1 MSVIYKVVTAG
12 TEVTAMLKQGIDIS
26 AWQGNIDWDQVKNCI
41 EAIIIRAG
49 YGKNNIDQKWVP
61 NVEAVRDSSLDVG
74 AYWFSYAYTADMAY
88 MEGCYAANAVK
99 NKFGDRQIPIAF
111 DLEYDSVAYAAKKG
125 VKIGR
130 AEATLFAIRF
140 LTAVKEFGYRPM
152 LYTNI
157 DYIRNYFDLGV
168 IRAAIPDLLLWVAC
182 WGSEPKDYNMA
193 VWQYSSKGSVAGII
207 GNVDMDEVYVDMEI
221 RDGVAV
227 PAPAPVQENGRK
239 QMRVTAKT
247 WLNIREKPDVNS
259 EDLGDLPAGTVITVD
274 KIENGWAHFE
284 GYCSAQ
290 WLKQ

>member
-1 MSVIYKVVTAG
+1 MQRTAG

-130 AEATLFAIRF
+130 AEATLFAIHF

>member
-1 MSVIYKVVTAG
+1 
-12 TEVTAMLKQGIDIS
+12 MLKQGIDIS

-41 EAIIIRAG
+41 EAVIIRAG

-61 NVEAVRDSSLDVG
+61 NAEAVRDSSLDVG

-88 MEGCYAANAVK
+88 MEGCSAANAVK

-111 DLEYDSVAYAAKKG
+111 DLEYDSVTYAAKKG

-157 DYIRNYFDLGV
+157 DYIRNYFDLGA

-207 GNVDMDEVYVDMEI
+207 GNVDMDEVYVDLAI
-221 RDGVAV
+221 RDGVAI

-247 WLNIREKPDVNS
+247 WLNIREAPDVNS
-259 EDLGDLPAGTVITVD
+259 ADLGDLPAGTVLTVD
-274 KIENGWAHFE
+274 KIEKT
-284 GYCSAQ
+284 
-290 WLKQ
+290 LK

>member
-1 MSVIYKVVTAG
+1 MQRTAG

-26 AWQGNIDWDQVKNCI
+26 ARQGNIDWDQVKNCI

-61 NVEAVRDSSLDVG
+61 NAEAVRDSSLDVG

>member
-1 MSVIYKVVTAG
+1 
-12 TEVTAMLKQGIDIS
+12 MLKQGIDIS

-41 EAIIIRAG
+41 DAVIIRAG
-49 YGKNNIDQKWVP
+49 YGKDNIDQKWVP
-61 NVEAVRDSSLDVG
+61 NAEAVRDSSLDVG

-111 DLEYDSVAYAAKKG
+111 DLEYDSVTYAAKKG

-157 DYIRNYFDLGV
+157 DYIRNYFDLGA

-207 GNVDMDEVYVDMEI
+207 GNVDMDEVYVDMAI

-227 PAPAPVQENGRK
+227 PAPAPAPVQENGRK

-247 WLNIREKPDVNS
+247 WLNIREAPDVNS
-259 EDLGDLPAGTVITVD
+259 ADLGDLPAGTVLTVD

-290 WLKQ
+290 WLK

>member
-1 MSVIYKVVTAG
+1 MQHTAG

>member
-1 MSVIYKVVTAG
+1 MQRTAG

-26 AWQGNIDWDQVKNCI
+26 AWQGNIDWGQVKNCI
-41 EAIIIRAG
+41 EAVIIRAG

-61 NVEAVRDSSLDVG
+61 NAEAVRDSSLDVG

-111 DLEYDSVAYAAKKG
+111 DLEYDSVDYAAKKG

-193 VWQYSSKGSVAGII
+193 IWQYSSKGSVAGII

-290 WLKQ
+290 WLK

>member
-1 MSVIYKVVTAG
+1 MQRTAG

-61 NVEAVRDSSLDVG
+61 NAEAVRDSALDVG

>member
-1 MSVIYKVVTAG
+1 
-12 TEVTAMLKQGIDIS
+12 MLKQGIDIS

-41 EAIIIRAG
+41 EAVIIRAG

-61 NVEAVRDSSLDVG
+61 NAEAVRDSSLDVG

-207 GNVDMDEVYVDMEI
+207 GNVDMDEVYVDMAI

-290 WLKQ
+290 WLK

>member
-1 MSVIYKVVTAG
+1 MQRTAG

-26 AWQGNIDWDQVKNCI
+26 AWQGNIDRDQVKNCI

>member
-1 MSVIYKVVTAG
+1 
-12 TEVTAMLKQGIDIS
+12 MLKQGIDIS

-41 EAIIIRAG
+41 EAVIIRAG

-61 NVEAVRDSSLDVG
+61 NAEAVRDSSLDVG

-111 DLEYDSVAYAAKKG
+111 DLEYDSVTYAAKKG

-157 DYIRNYFDLGV
+157 DYIRNYFDLGT

-207 GNVDMDEVYVDMEI
+207 GNVDMDEVYVDMAI

-227 PAPAPVQENGRK
+227 PAPAPAPVQENGRK

-247 WLNIREKPDVNS
+247 WLNIREAPDVNS
-259 EDLGDLPAGTVITVD
+259 ADLGDLPAGTVLTVD

-290 WLKQ
+290 WLK

>member
-1 MSVIYKVVTAG
+1 MQRTAG
-12 TEVTAMLKQGIDIS
+12 TEVTAMLKQGVDIS

>member
-1 MSVIYKVVTAG
+1 
-12 TEVTAMLKQGIDIS
+12 MLKQGIDIS

-41 EAIIIRAG
+41 EAVIIRAG

-61 NVEAVRDSSLDVG
+61 NAEAVRDSSLDVG

-111 DLEYDSVAYAAKKG
+111 DLEYDSVDYAAKKG

-193 VWQYSSKGSVAGII
+193 IWQYSSKGSVAGII

-290 WLKQ
+290 WLK

>member
-1 MSVIYKVVTAG
+1 
-12 TEVTAMLKQGIDIS
+12 MLKQGIDIS
-26 AWQGNIDWDQVKNCI
+26 AWQGNIDWGQVKNCI
-41 EAIIIRAG
+41 EAVIIRAG

-61 NVEAVRDSSLDVG
+61 NAEAVRDSSLDVG

-207 GNVDMDEVYVDMEI
+207 GNVDMDEVYVDMAI

-247 WLNIREKPDVNS
+247 WLNIREAPDVNS
-259 EDLGDLPAGTVITVD
+259 ADLGDLPAGTVLTVD

-290 WLKQ
+290 WLK

>member
-1 MSVIYKVVTAG
+1 MQRTAG

-49 YGKNNIDQKWVP
+49 YGKNNIDQKWVQ
-61 NVEAVRDSSLDVG
+61 NAEAVRDSSLDVG

-227 PAPAPVQENGRK
+227 PALAPVQENGRK

>member
-1 MSVIYKVVTAG
+1 MQRTAG

-49 YGKNNIDQKWVP
+49 YGKNNIDQKWAP
-61 NVEAVRDSSLDVG
+61 NAEAVRDSSLDVG

-130 AEATLFAIRF
+130 AEATHFAIRF

>member
-1 MSVIYKVVTAG
+1 MQRTAG

-125 VKIGR
+125 VKIDR

>member
-1 MSVIYKVVTAG
+1 
-12 TEVTAMLKQGIDIS
+12 MLKQGIDIS

-49 YGKNNIDQKWVP
+49 YGKNNIDQKWAP
-61 NVEAVRDSSLDVG
+61 NAEAVRDSSLDVG
-74 AYWFSYAYTADMAY
+74 AYWFSYAYTAAMAY

>member
-1 MSVIYKVVTAG
+1 MQRTAG

-26 AWQGNIDWDQVKNCI
+26 AWKGNIDWDQVKNCI

-111 DLEYDSVAYAAKKG
+111 DLEYDSVADAAKKG

>member
-1 MSVIYKVVTAG
+1 MQRTAG
-12 TEVTAMLKQGIDIS
+12 TEVTAMLKQGIDTS

>member
-1 MSVIYKVVTAG
+1 MQRTAG

-207 GNVDMDEVYVDMEI
+207 SNVDMDEVYVDMEI

>member
-1 MSVIYKVVTAG
+1 
-12 TEVTAMLKQGIDIS
+12 MLKQGIDIS
-26 AWQGNIDWDQVKNCI
+26 AWQDNIDWDQVKNCI

-61 NVEAVRDSSLDVG
+61 NAEAVRDSSLDVG

-207 GNVDMDEVYVDMEI
+207 SNVDMDEVYVDMEI

>member
-1 MSVIYKVVTAG
+1 MQRTAG

-49 YGKNNIDQKWVP
+49 YGNNNIDQKWAP
-61 NVEAVRDSSLDVG
+61 NAEAVRDSSLDVG

-88 MEGCYAANAVK
+88 MEGC
-99 NKFGDRQIPIAF
+99 
-111 DLEYDSVAYAAKKG
+111 YAAKKG

>member
-1 MSVIYKVVTAG
+1 MQRTAG

-41 EAIIIRAG
+41 EAIIVRAG

-61 NVEAVRDSSLDVG
+61 NAEAVRDSSLDVG

-99 NKFGDRQIPIAF
+99 NKFSDRQIPIAF

-207 GNVDMDEVYVDMEI
+207 GNVDMDEVYGDMEI

-259 EDLGDLPAGTVITVD
+259 EDLGDLPAGTVVTVD

>member
-1 MSVIYKVVTAG
+1 MQRTAG

-61 NVEAVRDSSLDVG
+61 NAEAVRDSSLDVG

-168 IRAAIPDLLLWVAC
+168 IRAVIPDLLLWVAC

>member
-1 MSVIYKVVTAG
+1 MQRTAG

-49 YGKNNIDQKWVP
+49 YGKNNIDQKWAP
-61 NVEAVRDSSLDVG
+61 NAEAVRDSPLDVG

>member
-1 MSVIYKVVTAG
+1 MQRTAG

-26 AWQGNIDWDQVKNCI
+26 AWHGNIDWDQVKNCI

-61 NVEAVRDSSLDVG
+61 NAEAVRDSSLDVG

>member
-1 MSVIYKVVTAG
+1 MQRTAG

-26 AWQGNIDWDQVKNCI
+26 AWQGNIDWDQVKNYI
-41 EAIIIRAG
+41 EAVIIRAG

-61 NVEAVRDSSLDVG
+61 NAEAVRDSSLDVG

-111 DLEYDSVAYAAKKG
+111 DLEYDSVDYAAKKG

-193 VWQYSSKGSVAGII
+193 IWQYSSKGSVAGII

-290 WLKQ
+290 WLK

>member
-1 MSVIYKVVTAG
+1 MQRTAG

-61 NVEAVRDSSLDVG
+61 NAEAVRDSSLDVG

-259 EDLGDLPAGTVITVD
+259 EDLGDLPAGTVITVG

>member
-1 MSVIYKVVTAG
+1 MQRTAG

-61 NVEAVRDSSLDVG
+61 SVEAVRDSSLDVG

>member
-1 MSVIYKVVTAG
+1 
-12 TEVTAMLKQGIDIS
+12 MLKQGIDIS

-41 EAIIIRAG
+41 EAVIIRAG
-49 YGKNNIDQKWVP
+49 YGKDNIDQKWVP
-61 NVEAVRDSSLDVG
+61 NAEAVRDSSLDVG

-207 GNVDMDEVYVDMEI
+207 GNVDMDEVYVDMAI
-221 RDGVAV
+221 RDGAAV

-247 WLNIREKPDVNS
+247 WLNIREAPDVNS
-259 EDLGDLPAGTVITVD
+259 ADLGDLPAGTVLTVD

-290 WLKQ
+290 WLK

>member
-1 MSVIYKVVTAG
+1 MQRTAG

-26 AWQGNIDWDQVKNCI
+26 AWQGNIDWGQVKNCI

-61 NVEAVRDSSLDVG
+61 NAEAVRDSSLDVG

>member
-1 MSVIYKVVTAG
+1 MQRTAG

-284 GYCSAQ
+284 GYFSAQ

>member
-1 MSVIYKVVTAG
+1 MQRTAG

-41 EAIIIRAG
+41 EAVIIRAG

-61 NVEAVRDSSLDVG
+61 NAEAVRDSSLDVG

-111 DLEYDSVAYAAKKG
+111 DLEYDSVDYAAKKG

-193 VWQYSSKGSVAGII
+193 IWQYSSKGSVAGII

-221 RDGVAV
+221 RDGAAV
-227 PAPAPVQENGRK
+227 PAPVPVQENGRK
-239 QMRVTAKT
+239 HMRVTAKT

-290 WLKQ
+290 WLK

>member
-1 MSVIYKVVTAG
+1 MQRTAG

-41 EAIIIRAG
+41 EAVIIRAG

-61 NVEAVRDSSLDVG
+61 NAEAVRDSSLDVG

-207 GNVDMDEVYVDMEI
+207 GNVDMDEVYVDMAI
-221 RDGVAV
+221 RDGAAV
-227 PAPAPVQENGRK
+227 PAPVPVQENGKK

-290 WLKQ
+290 WLK

>member
-1 MSVIYKVVTAG
+1 
-12 TEVTAMLKQGIDIS
+12 MLKQGIDIS

-61 NVEAVRDSSLDVG
+61 NAEAVRDSSLDVG

-207 GNVDMDEVYVDMEI
+207 SNVDMDEVYVDMEI